1 MVGQAARFVYAYPIR
16 ILGRNSRMSDADLK
30 QLPLLD
36 EEIIVELRE
45 VMEEEFADLLQN
57 FLNDLPLQLDLLQAV
72 IAKGDAD
79 QLYQIAH
86 KLKSSCGSMGALRLA
101 ELVRRLEQAGRSKM
115 LADAREWLQ
124 QTQAIATETVAGL
137 RAQLE

>member
-1 MVGQAARFVYAYPIR
+1 
-16 ILGRNSRMSDADLK
+16 MSDADLK

-45 VMEEEFADLLQN
+45 VMEEEFADLLQS

-72 IAKGDAD
+72 IAKGDVD

-115 LADAREWLQ
+115 LADARELLQ
-124 QTQAIATETVAGL
+124 QTRAIATETVVGL
-137 RAQLE
+137 QAQLE